1 MERLLL
7 RWLVS
12 AAAIGI
18 VAWLLPGIRL
28 GEGTTAVLTALVGA
42 GAFGILNLLVKPVL
56 VVLSCPLIL
65 LSLGLF
71 LFLINAAL
79 LLLASSLSQAL
90 GFGFHVDTWGSA
102 LLGSILITV
111 VTWILSAFV
120 GPHKHRR
127 ERRET

>member
-1 MERLLL
+1 MGRLLL
-7 RWLVS
+7 RWVVS

-18 VAWLLPGIRL
+18 VAWLLPGIRV
-28 GEGTTAVLTALVGA
+28 GEGVRAVLTALVGA
-42 GAFGILNLLVKPVL
+42 GTLGLLNLLVKPVL

-65 LSLGLF
+65 FSLGLF

-90 GFGFHVDTWGSA
+90 GFDFHVDGWGSA
-102 LLGSILITV
+102 LLGSILITIAN
-111 VTWILSAFV
+111 WILSAFV

-127 ERRET
+127 ERPE